1 MGSSNSSGIDSS
13 WKSIFAVTL
22 PMILSNLS
30 NAILYN
36 IDRVMIIGY
45 SVDAFNAVSLSGG
58 LFAVFS
64 YLFIGISI
72 SAEVYVGQYNGAK
85 DYVQLASPMWQMVYF
100 SILTAVISFP
110 IAYYANYLNLLP
122 SYYLNDGV
130 IYQKI
135 MMYGCPLFPMFM
147 AFAAFFV
154 GQGKAKVVSIAV
166 VLGSFIN
173 IGLDYVLIYGIKGLI
188 PSLGAAGAALAT
200 VIAQMTQIL
209 ILFVAL
215 CTKEH
220 RKIVFLS
227 YKFDRTLFMGC
238 VKIGAP
244 VSLSNFFA
252 YFAWYIVQAV
262 VTAVSKEEATIYS
275 ISISIYMLAIS
286 LGEGLSKATSAVV
299 ANMIGKND
307 LYGVKKAYKKF
318 IFLAIGAS
326 ALFVIP
332 LSIFPDKCVLSLL
345 NLLQENISSIYEAL
359 KIIMNWISVN
369 VVIESLLCIFWG
381 ILLAGGDTIYPS
393 IIYQLCT
400 WGFVVVPIA
409 FCFFFGYTASSLLVY
424 QLSFLWVMSS
434 LILFYR
440 RYNSMKWYN
449 KLV

>member
-1 MGSSNSSGIDSS
+1 MDNSDSSVDSS
-13 WKSIFAVTL
+13 WKSIFAVTI
-22 PMILSNLS
+22 PMVLSNLS

-45 SVDAFNAVSLSGG
+45 SVDAFNAVSLSGS
-58 LFAVFS
+58 LFAVFA

-72 SAEVYVGQYNGAK
+72 SAEVYIGQYNGAK
-85 DYVQLASPMWQMVYF
+85 DYMRLASPMWQMMYF
-100 SILTAVISFP
+100 SILTALISFP
-110 IAYYANYLNLLP
+110 IAYYADYINLLP
-122 SYYLNDGV
+122 SYYLDDGI
-130 IYQKI
+130 IYQRI

-166 VLGSFIN
+166 VFGAFVN
-173 IGLDYVLIYGIKGLI
+173 IGLDYVLIYGVKGLI

-209 ILFVAL
+209 ILFATL
-215 CTKEH
+215 CSKKN
-220 RKIVFLS
+220 RKIAFAS
-227 YKFDRTLFMGC
+227 CRFNRKLFVGC
-238 VKIGAP
+238 IKIGAP
-244 VSLSNFFA
+244 VSLSNFLA
-252 YFAWYIVQAV
+252 CFAWYIVQAV
-262 VTAVSKEEATIYS
+262 VTAISKEEATIYS

-286 LGEGLSKATSAVV
+286 LGEGLNKATSAIV
-299 ANMIGKND
+299 ANMIGRND
-307 LYGVKKAYKKF
+307 LPGVRKAYRKF

-326 ALFVIP
+326 SLFVVP
-332 LSIFPDKCVLSLL
+332 LSIFPDQCVLSLL
-345 NLLQENISSIYEAL
+345 NLLQENISSIYGTL
-359 KIIMNWISVN
+359 KTIMHWISVN

-393 IIYQLCT
+393 ITYQLCT
-400 WGFVVVPIA
+400 WGFVVAPLA
-409 FCFFFGYTASSLLVY
+409 FCFFFGHAASSLLVY
-424 QLSFLWVMSS
+424 QLSFLWVTSS